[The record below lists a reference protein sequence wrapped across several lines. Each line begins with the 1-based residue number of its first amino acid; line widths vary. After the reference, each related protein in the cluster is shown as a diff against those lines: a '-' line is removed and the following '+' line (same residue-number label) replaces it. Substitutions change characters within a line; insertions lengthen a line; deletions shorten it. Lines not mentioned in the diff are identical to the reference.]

1 MAKSKETL
9 TTEIA
14 RKAAETVVDNLIKD
28 AFRAIVTINGVP
40 AAYAGPFEKLY
51 SEYAKTMLKL
61 LETEVDYGKHLESTE
76 RLSTVTESLEKNNA
90 FLKEQL
96 TKIKARQP
104 GPAGLLLSLSDP
116 RIAAQAKQD
125 NVNFKNSLTKLI
137 DMIDGVVGGNRNVLD
152 KVVEKLYSIDDFLGV
167 SPKRN
172 VFDIV
177 LGSKTLGVKRNDL
190 CWQGMSLLESMN
202 KLIVARNELV
212 NFTVRPKMPTLRVW
226 QIAEGCLNE
235 LSTKRRKGDA
245 K

>member
-1 MAKSKETL
+1 ML
-9 TTEIA
+9 ITEVA
-14 RKAAETVVDNLIKD
+14 RKAAETALDNLVKG

-40 AAYAGPFEKLY
+40 AVYAGPFEKLY
-51 SEYAKTMLKL
+51 SEYAKTMFKL

-76 RLSTVTESLEKNNA
+76 RLRKVTEA
-90 FLKEQL
+90 LKENNSGL
-96 TKIKARQP
+96 KKLLIRIKTRQA
-104 GPAGLLLSLSDP
+104 GPVGLLLSLLDP
-116 RIAAQAKQD
+116 RIAPRAKQE
-125 NVNFKNSLTKLI
+125 NVNFINSLTKLI
-137 DMIDGVVGGNRNVLD
+137 GMIDGVVGGNRNVLD

-177 LGSKTLGVKRNDL
+177 LGSKALGMKRNDL
-190 CWQGMSLLESMN
+190 CWQGMSLLESTN
-202 KLIVARNELV
+202 ELIVARNDLV
-212 NFTVRPKMPTLRVW
+212 NFTARPIMPPLRVW